1 MSFQPPESSG
11 GFFFGLE
18 HRGRGGIAIRPA
30 PAHRRAGVNVSWDIL
45 KILSDPTRLRLLAL
59 LTREELSVAE
69 LQEILGMGQSRISS
83 QLALLRTV
91 NLVTDRR
98 EGKNAFYS
106 FRNHLP
112 PKSLA
117 LIRAAIESVGELPV
131 MAEDRENLDRILQKR
146 RRTQEQYFNLI
157 AGRLGKNYC
166 PGRSWEAIGHLA
178 LRLTP
183 SIDIADLGAGEGLV
197 SQLLAHRARQVWCI
211 DNSPRM
217 VEVGTALARKN
228 GLANLAY
235 KLGDIEDVP
244 LPERSVDLAIL
255 SQALHHAQHPQ
266 RAVDEAARILRPAG
280 QLLVLDLN
288 EHTFEKARELYAD
301 VWLGFKESALHGFL
315 KKAGF
320 TKVEVATVAREA
332 EEPFFETLLASGMKP
347 AK

>member
-1 MSFQPPESSG
+1 MRRLRAAAS
-11 GFFFGLE
+11 
-18 HRGRGGIAIRPA
+18 RIAIGGTRS
-30 PAHRRAGVNVSWDIL
+30 HVDFRVNESWDIL
-45 KILSDPTRLRLLAL
+45 KALSDPTRLRLLAL
-59 LTREELSVAE
+59 LAREELSVAE

-106 FRNHLP
+106 LRAALP
-112 PKSLA
+112 ARILA
-117 LIRAAIESVGELPV
+117 LARAALEAVSEQPV

-146 RRTQEQYFNLI
+146 RRTQEQYFNMI

-183 SIDIADLGAGEGLV
+183 AIDIADLGAGEGLL

-217 VEVGTALARKN
+217 VEVGIELARKN
-228 GLANLAY
+228 GLANLTY
-235 KLGDIEDVP
+235 KLGDIEKVP
-244 LPERSVDLAIL
+244 LPDKSADLAIL
-255 SQALHHAQHPQ
+255 SQALHHARHPQ
-266 RAVDEAARILRPAG
+266 RAVEEAFRILRPGG
-280 QLLVLDLN
+280 QVLVLDLN

-301 VWLGFKESALHGFL
+301 LWLGFTESALHGFL

-320 TKVEVATVAREA
+320 LKVEVTAVAREA
-332 EEPFFETLLASGMKP
+332 IEPYFETLLASGIKG
-347 AK
+347 AR

>member
-1 MSFQPPESSG
+1 VARPTLANPFLYPHG
-11 GFFFGLE
+11 GDRLN
-18 HRGRGGIAIRPA
+18 A
-30 PAHRRAGVNVSWDIL
+30 SWDIL
-45 KILSDPTRLRLLAL
+45 KTLSDPTRLRLLAL
-59 LTREELSVAE
+59 VMREELSVAE

-91 NLVTDRR
+91 NLVSDRR

-106 FRNHLP
+106 LRASLP
-112 PKSLA
+112 ARTHA
-117 LIRAAIESVGELPV
+117 LIKAAIESVGELPV

-157 AGRLGKNYC
+157 AGRLGKHYC

-178 LRLTP
+178 LRMTP
-183 SIDIADLGAGEGLV
+183 AIDIADLGAGEGLI

-217 VEVGTALARKN
+217 VEVGTDLAQKN
-228 GLANLAY
+228 GLANLTY
-235 KLGDIEDVP
+235 KLGDIENVP
-244 LPERSVDLAIL
+244 LPEKSVDLAIL

-266 RAVDEAARILRPAG
+266 AAVDEAFRVLRPGG

-301 VWLGFKESALHGFL
+301 VWLGFKESALHTFL

-320 TKVEVATVAREA
+320 AKVEVTMVAREPV
-332 EEPFFETLLASGMKP
+332 EPYFETLLASGLK
-347 AK
+347 AAR

>member
-1 MSFQPPESSG
+1 MN
-11 GFFFGLE
+11 
-18 HRGRGGIAIRPA
+18 A
-30 PAHRRAGVNVSWDIL
+30 SWDIL

-59 LTREELSVAE
+59 VMREELSVAE

-98 EGKNAFYS
+98 DGKKAFYS
-106 FRNHLP
+106 VRTTLP
-112 PKSLA
+112 PRTLA
-117 LIRAAIESVGELPV
+117 LVKAAIESVAELPV
-131 MAEDRENLDRILQKR
+131 IGEDRENLDRILQKR
-146 RRTQEQYFNLI
+146 RRTQEQYFNTI

-183 SIDIADLGAGEGLV
+183 AIEIADLGAGEGLL
-197 SQLLAHRARQVWCI
+197 SQLLAQRARQVWCI

-217 VEVGTALARKN
+217 VEVGSELAKKN
-228 GLANLAY
+228 GLVNLSY
-235 KLGDIEDVP
+235 KLGDIEAVP
-244 LPERSVDLAIL
+244 LEDASVDLAIL
-255 SQALHHAQHPQ
+255 SQALHHAQRPHQ
-266 RAVDEAARILRPAG
+266 AVEEAFRILRPGG

-288 EHTFEKARELYAD
+288 EHTFEKAHELYAD
-301 VWLGFKESALHGFL
+301 VWLGFSESALHGFL

-320 TKVEVATVAREA
+320 AKVEVTSVAKETA
-332 EEPFFETLLASGMKP
+332 EPQFETLLASGTKP